1 MSKEP
6 ITLKD
11 ESDNWQFEYNNVVNE
26 YNWLASEYN
35 NLYNVYNDRGNTI
48 ADLRD
53 RIIKEDMRKTELHRL
68 LVDVRNE
75 LATQY
80 RRKVLKS
87 VEWFNDMLKKY
98 EDIGGHIN
106 VIKTED
112 QYTAKAT
119 VIIDGTWR
127 DTNRDITQI
136 SEAILRVL
144 GRGDGDHR
152 VEVSNL
158 MVEDVYD
165 VEEISESKEG

>member
-6 ITLKD
+6 LVIKD
-11 ESDNWQFEYNNVVNE
+11 ESDDWKFEYTNVVNK

-35 NLYNVYNDRGNTI
+35 DVYSAYDERGHKI
-48 ADLRD
+48 SELRD
-53 RIIKEDMRKTELHRL
+53 KIIKEDMRKTELHRL

-75 LATQY
+75 VATQY

-87 VEWFNDMLKKY
+87 VDWFNDMLKKY

-106 VIKTED
+106 IIKTED

-119 VIIDGTWR
+119 IVIDGTWR
-127 DTNRDITQI
+127 DTNRDMTQI

-144 GRGDGDHR
+144 GRGDGDNR
-152 VEVSNL
+152 VQVSNL
-158 MVEDVYD
+158 IVEDVYD

>member
-1 MSKEP
+1 MSKERL
-6 ITLKD
+6 TLKD
-11 ESDNWQFEYNNVVNE
+11 QSDDWQFEYANVVNK
-26 YNWLASEYN
+26 YNWMISEYN
-35 NLYNVYNDRGNTI
+35 DLYSAYDDRGNTI

-53 RIIKEDMRKTELHRL
+53 RIIKEDHHKTNMHRL
-68 LVDVRNE
+68 LVEVRNE
-75 LATQY
+75 VATQY

-87 VEWFNDMLKKY
+87 VDWFNNMLKKY
-98 EDIGGHIN
+98 EEIGGHIN

-119 VIIDGTWR
+119 IIIDGTWR
-127 DTNRDITQI
+127 DTNRDMVQI

-158 MVEDVYD
+158 IVEDVYD

>member
-6 ITLKD
+6 LVIKD
-11 ESDNWQFEYNNVVNE
+11 ESDDWKFEYTNVVNK

-35 NLYNVYNDRGNTI
+35 DAYNAYQDRGNTI
-48 ADLRD
+48 AELRD
-53 RIIKEDMRKTELHRL
+53 RIIKEDHHKTNMHRL
-68 LVDVRNE
+68 LVEVRNE
-75 LATQY
+75 VATQY

-87 VEWFNDMLKKY
+87 VDWFNDMLKKY
-98 EDIGGHIN
+98 EEIGGRIN

-119 VIIDGTWR
+119 IIIDGTWR
-127 DTNRDITQI
+127 DTNRDMTQI

-144 GRGDGDHR
+144 GRGDGDNR

-158 MVEDVYD
+158 IIEDVYD

>member
-1 MSKEP
+1 MSKERL
-6 ITLKD
+6 TLKD
-11 ESDNWQFEYNNVVNE
+11 QSDDWQFEYANVVNK
-26 YNWLASEYN
+26 YNWMISEYN
-35 NLYNVYNDRGNTI
+35 DLYSAYDDRGNTI
-48 ADLRD
+48 AELRD
-53 RIIKEDMRKTELHRL
+53 RIIKEDHHKTNMHRL

-87 VEWFNDMLKKY
+87 VDWFNDMLKKY
-98 EDIGGHIN
+98 ESIGGHIN

-127 DTNRDITQI
+127 DTNRDMTQI

-144 GRGDGDHR
+144 GRGDGDNR

-158 MVEDVYD
+158 IVEDVYD

>member
-1 MSKEP
+1 MSLENIPAKE
-6 ITLKD
+6 
-11 ESDNWQFEYNNVVNE
+11 ESENWWDDYIRMVSRYNNLVNE
-26 YNWLASEYN
+26 YNYLEEKYK
-35 NLYNVYNDRGNTI
+35 DRGNTI

-53 RIIKEDMRKTELHRL
+53 KIIKEDNHKTNMHRL
-68 LVDVRNE
+68 LVEVRNE
-75 LATQY
+75 VATQY

-87 VEWFNDMLKKY
+87 VDWFNDMLKKY
-98 EDIGGHIN
+98 ESIGGHIN

-119 VIIDGTWR
+119 IIIDGTWR
-127 DTNRDITQI
+127 DTNRDMVQI

-144 GRGDGDHR
+144 GRGDGDNR

-158 MVEDVYD
+158 IVEDVYD

>member
-6 ITLKD
+6 LVIKD
-11 ESDNWQFEYNNVVNE
+11 ESDDWKFEYTNVVNK
-26 YNWLASEYN
+26 YNWIASEYN
-35 NLYNVYNDRGNTI
+35 DLYHAYNDRGNTI

-53 RIIKEDMRKTELHRL
+53 RIIKEDHHKTNMHRL
-68 LVDVRNE
+68 LVEVRNE
-75 LATQY
+75 VATQY

-87 VEWFNDMLKKY
+87 VDWFNDMLKKY
-98 EDIGGHIN
+98 EEIGGRIN
-106 VIKTED
+106 IIKTED

-119 VIIDGTWR
+119 IIIDGTWR
-127 DTNRDITQI
+127 DTNRDMTQI

-144 GRGDGDHR
+144 GRGDGDNR

-158 MVEDVYD
+158 IIEDVYD